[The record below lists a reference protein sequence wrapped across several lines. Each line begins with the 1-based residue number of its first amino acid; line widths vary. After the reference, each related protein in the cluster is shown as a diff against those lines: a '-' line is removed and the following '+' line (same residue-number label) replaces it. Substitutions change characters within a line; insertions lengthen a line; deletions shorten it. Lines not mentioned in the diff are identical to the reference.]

1 MGKAQMINSGA
12 GRAIV
17 NPRAN
22 LRVKPPAAL
31 RSIGSSYRDLS
42 PTREEEVETAL
53 AERGPI
59 DGGATPAEPA
69 AHRVQIDAE
78 GVRLSGDLV
87 LPCCAHGVVVFAHG
101 AGSNR
106 LSPRNRPV
114 ALALNRAGIGT
125 LRFDLLS
132 PEEALDRANI
142 FDIPLLKQRLL
153 AATGWLAAQART
165 RDLPLGYFGARTGA
179 AAALL
184 AAAELGARV
193 SAVVSRGGR
202 PDLVLP
208 ALEQVTAPTL
218 LIVGGYDWQV
228 LELNREAQEY
238 LRCPNR
244 LSVVPQA
251 THLFEEPGALEEVAR
266 LSVDWFAHSMRR
278 PSPALEDTAKAAAH
292 GR

>member
-153 AATGWLAAQART
+153 AA
-165 RDLPLGYFGARTGA
+165 